1 MTWRHSLA
9 PLLAAALA
17 TICLAAPP
25 SGDRKPSS
33 KKGSS
38 QPRAKS
44 SKTDEEGAADAAD
57 SAATPQPAA
66 GQIVIRRQPLHL
78 RAPEKYQISMHLE
91 PKQMVRVASPFDG
104 TVKSLLRKPG
114 QKIETAT
121 EIVRMDVTAKQL
133 LLDRAKA
140 LYRAAQL
147 EAEQV
152 AAKGGGDA
160 AGSGDPPISRQLAD
174 ARVQAAK
181 ADLDLAAYWVEQG
194 TLRAPF
200 AGEVLGVSVS
210 EGQVVRMGEPLLSL
224 GDISALTVAIPVD
237 RAATQVGQN
246 LTIKVEDQTASAKVD
261 ALLPLSARFE
271 PLRDLLPSA
280 ALASVTLKN
289 TEGTFKVGQTVYSPL
304 VPREPIADVPNSC
317 IGNVGDGSHKVQVL
331 RDNTVRDVAI
341 ATLAPVGVDRSFVSG
356 PFRDGDEVIES
367 ASQELPDGSVVKS
380 SPMVLLKQTT
390 AKANGAGDRRGAAAQ
405 PGDKPAAEKASST
418 GL

>member
-17 TICLAAPP
+17 TMCLAAPP

-147 EAEQV
+147 EAEQ
-152 AAKGGGDA
+152 AGGGKGVA
-160 AGSGDPPISRQLAD
+160 EGPGASTAPIGRQLAD
-174 ARVQAAK
+174 AR
-181 ADLDLAAYWVEQG
+181 L
-194 TLRAPF
+194 
-200 AGEVLGVSVS
+200 
-210 EGQVVRMGEPLLSL
+210 
-224 GDISALTVAIPVD
+224 
-237 RAATQVGQN
+237 
-246 LTIKVEDQTASAKVD
+246 
-261 ALLPLSARFE
+261 
-271 PLRDLLPSA
+271 
-280 ALASVTLKN
+280 
-289 TEGTFKVGQTVYSPL
+289 
-304 VPREPIADVPNSC
+304 
-317 IGNVGDGSHKVQVL
+317 
-331 RDNTVRDVAI
+331 
-341 ATLAPVGVDRSFVSG
+341 
-356 PFRDGDEVIES
+356 
-367 ASQELPDGSVVKS
+367 
-380 SPMVLLKQTT
+380 
-390 AKANGAGDRRGAAAQ
+390 AAAQ
-405 PGDKPAAEKASST
+405 AEPRLASFSAVPGGP
-418 GL
+418 